1 VEVKHSGLH
10 TIYAENV
17 RICKEITQELGFTNV
32 QKLQEGMQHVAENQE
47 EAQKFINL
55 AIKDALKQKC
65 KSAAELERRLKDKG
79 IECKFTV
86 EEGEIKYSSY
96 M

>member
-55 AIKDALKQKC
+55 AIKGALKRKC
-65 KSAAELERRLKDKG
+65 RTPEDLERQLKEKG
-79 IECKFTV
+79 IERKFKT
-86 EEGEIKYSSY
+86 EEGKLKYSSY